1 MFFVKVFKLLVSL
14 FCSLLP
20 IQRNLI
26 LFKSFS
32 GQFSDSPKALSE
44 YIHKKYP
51 EARIVWIKSMANKDS
66 FPEYVDVILPS
77 SLKYYMYIWKANVI
91 IDNVS
96 SVRSS
101 WIHEKD
107 GCIKR
112 ILLKYYTRKRKG
124 QLSLSTWHGVP
135 LKKIG
140 MDNISFSKDCY
151 LSTNCNFVLSGNEYT
166 KKCLES
172 SLSNS
177 IPVVL
182 SGIPRNDKLINGG
195 DDVSLI
201 KQKLGIPENKKV
213 FLYAPTFR
221 NDVKTSGVMQMQ
233 NIDFPEL
240 FSVLNKKF
248 GGEWCFV
255 FRTHMHVAKEIKRLG
270 LLESLGDDIIDGN
283 VHDDMAD
290 YLKCTDV
297 LLTDYSSSMF
307 DFIFTKRPCFLYV
320 PDIDDYEKKERGFYI
335 DFNALPFVSSK
346 SVSGLYECICN
357 FNEKDYLRSCDSFL
371 DFLGNAD
378 DGNATARVSEEII
391 SILKGKKGIDEFMNI
406 QRTASNE

>member
-1 MFFVKVFKLLVSL
+1 MKVFKLLVSL
-14 FCSLLP
+14 FSSFLP
-20 IQRNLI
+20 IQRSLI

-32 GQFSDSPKALSE
+32 GQYSDSPKALSE
-44 YIHKKYP
+44 YIHEKYP
-51 EARIVWIKSMANKDS
+51 RVHIAWVQSTANKDP
-66 FPEYVDVILPS
+66 FPEYVDIVLPD
-77 SLKYYMYIWKANVI
+77 SLKYYIYIWKASVI
-91 IDNVS
+91 VDNVS

-101 WIHEKD
+101 WIHKKD
-107 GCIKR
+107 NCFKK
-112 ILLKYYTRKRKG
+112 ILLKYYTRKRKN

-166 KKCLES
+166 QKCLES
-172 SLSNS
+172 SLGNS

-182 SGIPRNDKLINGG
+182 SGIPRNDKLINAA
-195 DDVSLI
+195 DDISLI

-221 NDVKTSGVMQMQ
+221 NDIKVSGVMQMQ
-233 NIDFPEL
+233 NIDFHEL
-240 FSVLNKKF
+240 FSTLNKRF
-248 GGEWCFV
+248 SGEWCFV
-255 FRTHMHVAKEIKRLG
+255 FRTHMHVAKEIKRIG
-270 LLESLGDDIIDGN
+270 LLQSLGDDIIDGN

-290 YLKCTDV
+290 YLKCADV

-335 DFNALPFVSSK
+335 DFSSLPFDSSK
-346 SVSGLYECICN
+346 SISGLYECICN
-357 FNEKDYLRSCDSFL
+357 FDEKDYLQKCSGFL
-371 DFLGNAD
+371 DFLGNVD
-378 DGNATARVSEEII
+378 DGNATSRVAEEII
-391 SILKGKKGIDEFMNI
+391 SILDGKKRIDGFMNF
-406 QRTASNE
+406 QRTVSNG